1 MRAVAGLL
9 LLAGVGVVVSVPLKP
24 SSDKHELGEATAQK
38 GKYEHV
44 IAAAVKQVHEEGAA
58 EDARK
63 RSEAL
68 SHHRVANAVDHVWKT
83 TDLNAMYNK
92 EMNGKHW
99 HCTHCHQ
106 SCKTIKCRAWCHETF
121 CNANYEKLLG
131 QKKGVGRVDIAPGEP
146 VIPEY
151 AASVKR
157 ANKALWQAEHATSD
171 EDFRKANEDLA
182 DTMDKQQED
191 LKHYDQQQEYA
202 DAMDAAAYPDE
213 EEQKDNDE
221 SLWHHE
227 KEELNFFQAIQQLAK
242 MATEKQT
249 SADQSYM
256 RSEEAKNEADE
267 AMGVGGDNL
276 LKDVQGDLSAEDA
289 TLHSD
294 ASSGY
299 GYGHSVGYGSHAPV
313 MTDVS
318 NVAAEVERA
327 GVKINAAAQEAGNA
341 DQKASA
347 QQ

>member
-1 MRAVAGLL
+1 ML
-9 LLAGVGVVVSVPLKP
+9 LLAMVAGAVGVPVKP
-24 SSDKHELGEATAQK
+24 STEQSELGEAAAQK

-44 IAAAVKQVHEEGAA
+44 IAAAVQQVHKEGAA

-63 RSEAL
+63 SSESLA
-68 SHHRVANAVDHVWKT
+68 HHRVANAVNQVWKS
-83 TDLNAMYNK
+83 TDLNAMYDK

-99 HCTHCHQ
+99 HCTHCHK

-157 ANKALWQAEHATSD
+157 ANKALWVAEHATSD
-171 EDFRKANEDLA
+171 EDFRKAAEDLA
-182 DTMDKQQED
+182 DTMQKQQDD
-191 LKHYDQQQEYA
+191 LHHYDTQQQYA

-221 SLWHHE
+221 SLWDHE
-227 KEELNFFQAIQQLAK
+227 KATLKFFKMFAK
-242 MATEKQT
+242 MGQEETEKQT
-249 SADQSYM
+249 NKDKAYTQA
-256 RSEEAKNEADE
+256 EEEKNEADK

-276 LKDVQGDLSAEDA
+276 LRDVQHDISAEDD
-289 TLHSD
+289 TLHSG
-294 ASSGY
+294 SHGVGGY
-299 GYGHSVGYGSHAPV
+299 GYGGHHDTSHGYGVHP

-318 NVAAEVERA
+318 NVAAEIEKA
-327 GVKINAAAQEAGNA
+327 GVKI
-341 DQKASA
+341 KASA
-347 QQ
+347 QEATQSDKEAAQSNK